1 MVKFISL
8 ISVTGF
14 SIDQHPRRYLFFPV
28 DAAWQQR
35 IAALFGDAKPTGN
48 FYGET
53 ISALEMNHRHPQ
65 KTKNEKGACLPR
77 TLSLAIFSNE
87 RHHQKLRNAVVDWI
101 LEAPLPSETLPR
113 DEHFYKRMQ
122 EMRHR
127 TTWMQTEQVE
137 AFAYLLDTPIY
148 TCVQHKSSGGC
159 QSDEYFWQQI
169 PHPTKL
175 ATSVGF
181 MY

>member
-14 SIDQHPRRYLFFPV
+14 SIDQHPRRYVFFPV

-53 ISALEMNHRHPQ
+53 ISAVEMNHHCSQ
-65 KTKNEKGACLPR
+65 KTKNVKGDGACLPR
-77 TLSLAIFSNE
+77 TLSLAIFGNE

-113 DEHFYKRMQ
+113 GCKKCDI
-122 EMRHR
+122 
-127 TTWMQTEQVE
+127 EQ
-137 AFAYLLDTPIY
+137 L
-148 TCVQHKSSGGC
+148 GC
-159 QSDEYFWQQI
+159 
-169 PHPTKL
+169 
-175 ATSVGF
+175 
-181 MY
+181 